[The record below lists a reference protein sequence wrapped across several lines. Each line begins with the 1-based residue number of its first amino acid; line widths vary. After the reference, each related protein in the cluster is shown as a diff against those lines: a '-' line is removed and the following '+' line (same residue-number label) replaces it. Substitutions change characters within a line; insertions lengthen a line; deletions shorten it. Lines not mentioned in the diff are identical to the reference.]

1 MSVRIA
7 LSTVCLLAALGSAT
21 AQPPAPAQP
30 RVTPRPEAQRPAPA
44 QPREAP
50 SPAAQQPASPP
61 APRRDAQPINVKV
74 DVTITDQRGGAAPIK
89 RTVSVVVADGY
100 SGMIRSQSEV
110 MQVGPVPL
118 NIDVDPML
126 LDNGKVR
133 VKINLQYDW
142 PAPIDT
148 PGAPP
153 ARGTVIKTGLHD
165 TVVLILENGKPMI
178 AAQSA
183 DPIGDRQV
191 AVEVKATILK

>member
-7 LSTVCLLAALGSAT
+7 LPTVCLLAAVGSAA
-21 AQPPAPAQP
+21 AQPPAAAQP
-30 RVTPRPEAQRPAPA
+30 RVATPPEAQRPAPA
-44 QPREAP
+44 QPRQAP
-50 SPAAQQPASPP
+50 PGVPTPAALPT
-61 APRRDAQPINVKV
+61 PRREAQPINVKV
-74 DVTITDQRGGAAPIK
+74 DVTIADQRGGAAPVK
-89 RTVSVVVADGY
+89 RTVSVVVADAY

-118 NIDVDPML
+118 NIDVEPLL

-142 PAPIDT
+142 PAPLDSS
-148 PGAPP
+148 GAAP

-165 TVVLILENGKPMI
+165 TMVLILENGKPMI

-191 AVEVKATILK
+191 TVEVKATVLR